1 MGFILYDLFFKE
13 KTIDKFQNSELE
25 FSIFNVEAR
34 ADLVKKSEDLALL
47 LGFQKMAFV
56 NSPIK
61 ESVHSEKIPAHVQ
74 LVCALH
80 ACDTATDDAI
90 DFALAKQAE
99 YLVLIPCCQAE
110 VSRSLNQAKTDLKN
124 TSQYEIFRHALHSRE
139 FGSHLTNVL
148 RCLRLESEGY
158 KVTVTEFTGLEHSL
172 KNELIIAKK
181 IEKPR
186 ERLKKKI
193 KDLLLDFGL
202 ENLEK
207 RFGI

>member
-1 MGFILYDLFFKE
+1 
-13 KTIDKFQNSELE
+13 
-25 FSIFNVEAR
+25 VEAR
-34 ADLVKKSEDLALL
+34 TELVKKSEELAAL
-47 LGFQKMAFV
+47 LGFQKMLFV

-61 ESVHSEKIPAHVQ
+61 ESVQSELIPSQVQ

-90 DFALAKQAE
+90 DFALAKNADF
-99 YLVLIPCCQAE
+99 LVLIPCCQAE
-110 VSRSLNQAKTDLKN
+110 VSRSLNQAKAEMKD
-124 TSQYEIFRHALHSRE
+124 TSQYQIFRHPLHSRE

-186 ERLKKKI
+186 ERFKRKI

-202 ENLEK
+202 EKLEK